1 MKRFLALM
9 LVALLLIG
17 CVPTAAF
24 AKKNTQMNKD
34 VPVWTEDTVR
44 QYALD
49 YVSGK
54 SMSRLW
60 GYYDLQIRRYMPM
73 ATYESIL
80 TDLEWMTGAFVG
92 LGSYRSFDELNLKSK
107 THVLHFCMEKQ
118 DLDLYFTHKDKENDW
133 EIMAIEFVPA
143 EKELISN
150 NGDMLVGD
158 KKDESLAP
166 VTYIEAEL
174 TIGTEPY
181 RLGATL
187 TTPTDAN
194 AENPIPACVLV
205 HDTGA
210 LDRNH
215 TLGQTTMFAD
225 LAHELAEMGVASIRY
240 DKRSFTYGEA
250 PEATVYE
257 EVVQDAILAGKE
269 LAKNPLVDRTRMVV
283 MGLGLGASLAPRI
296 AFQAEGLF
304 TGLVMIGGTPQTQLE
319 LELAKHGAE
328 LEAMDAEARKTLKAQ
343 AGKLADMKESKARE
357 LSFFGKSGYYY
368 WEMEQFDPISLIK
381 KMKLPTYIV
390 QGKKDPIVSDK
401 EGRLAYSEAIGDG
414 ISFVSF
420 KSFRGL
426 NHLLMNDLSANESG
440 APEYDIATSVDIQ
453 AGRNL
458 AQWVLAMNTA
468 NE

>member
-1 MKRFLALM
+1 
-9 LVALLLIG
+9 
-17 CVPTAAF
+17 
-24 AKKNTQMNKD
+24 
-34 VPVWTEDTVR
+34 
-44 QYALD
+44 
-49 YVSGK
+49 
-54 SMSRLW
+54 
-60 GYYDLQIRRYMPM
+60 
-73 ATYESIL
+73 
-80 TDLEWMTGAFVG
+80 
-92 LGSYRSFDELNLKSK
+92 
-107 THVLHFCMEKQ
+107 
-118 DLDLYFTHKDKENDW
+118 HKDKENDW

-283 MGLGLGASLAPRI
+283 MGLGLGATLAPRI
-296 AFQAEGLF
+296 AFQSEGLF
-304 TGLVMIGGTPQTQLE
+304 T
-319 LELAKHGAE
+319 
-328 LEAMDAEARKTLKAQ
+328 
-343 AGKLADMKESKARE
+343 
-357 LSFFGKSGYYY
+357 
-368 WEMEQFDPISLIK
+368 
-381 KMKLPTYIV
+381 
-390 QGKKDPIVSDK
+390 
-401 EGRLAYSEAIGDG
+401 
-414 ISFVSF
+414 
-420 KSFRGL
+420 
-426 NHLLMNDLSANESG
+426 
-440 APEYDIATSVDIQ
+440 
-453 AGRNL
+453 
-458 AQWVLAMNTA
+458 
-468 NE
+468 